1 METRESKGATIVATN
16 VAPDEFLAN
25 NPGFVF
31 FDEHEGEFTYIKHP
45 HMSESFGISYE
56 DDPFL
61 IDAATAADDLSL
73 DKNHPTGAVI
83 VVDGVV
89 VARAANG
96 STYHEEHE
104 CERVKRGIPTGQG
117 YELCEGC
124 HPKNHAE
131 VSVVNDLRD
140 KLSPDE
146 LQAFLDADTTLYL
159 HGHWW
164 LCEYC
169 SRTMEE
175 VGITRAV
182 LARGWVR
189 KFLEI

>member
-1 METRESKGATIVATN
+1 METRESKEATVVQTN
-16 VAPDEFLAN
+16 VTPDEFLAN
-25 NPGFVF
+25 NPRFVF
-31 FDEHEGEFTYIKHP
+31 FDEENGEYTYLQHP
-45 HMSESFGISYE
+45 YLSNSFEVEYS

-61 IDAATAADDLSL
+61 TDAAAAADDLSL
-73 DKNHPTGAVI
+73 DSNHPTGAVI

-131 VSVVNDLRD
+131 VSAVKDLRG
-140 KLSPDE
+140 KLDD
-146 LQAFLDADTTLYL
+146 DALETFRNAQTTLYL

-182 LARGWVR
+182 LAREWVR